1 MIVGLIASLGFDP
14 FDEYNKGLADLLA
27 AERAQASNEHA
38 AATRPTGRA
47 AWPSTS
53 TGNESYFANVSKDT
67 SQQYSLF
74 GDASPGLSIAHYH
87 LDRSDNQLNLCED
100 HLNHFDNRLNHLITT
115 SLCENHP
122 NHCGNQLDHMNED
135 CDVSIVSENGV

>member
-87 LDRSDNQLNLCED
+87 L
-100 HLNHFDNRLNHLITT
+100 NHFDNRLNHLITT